1 MLIAALFRIAN
12 IWKQPKC
19 PLIYEWLKMYS
30 VHVQW
35 NSIQPKGDRILLSW
49 QHGWI
54 LRVLSEIHQMDK
66 NKYVWFHSYVE
77 YKSKRTK
84 QKQHIDTENRLM
96 TPKEEGEG
104 EMDKWSYLYANG
116 WKLDFWW

>member
-1 MLIAALFRIAN
+1 
-12 IWKQPKC
+12 
-19 PLIYEWLKMYS
+19 
-30 VHVQW
+30 
-35 NSIQPKGDRILLSW
+35 
-49 QHGWI
+49 
-54 LRVLSEIHQMDK
+54 MDK